1 MCQRREERPSSIQL
15 WIAAVESVMKFGSA
29 PQSTIDS
36 EVAGSI
42 SGAGT
47 LSRSIQVDVI
57 DGREPIVGHAFER
70 PSRPV
75 CPQRSPP
82 RLDTALRP

>member
-1 MCQRREERPSSIQL
+1 MAVGEGRRRAHRVCFMCQRREERPSSIQL

-36 EVAGSI
+36 EVAGCI

-47 LSRSIQVDVI
+47 
-57 DGREPIVGHAFER
+57 
-70 PSRPV
+70 V
-75 CPQRSPP
+75 CPQRSPA